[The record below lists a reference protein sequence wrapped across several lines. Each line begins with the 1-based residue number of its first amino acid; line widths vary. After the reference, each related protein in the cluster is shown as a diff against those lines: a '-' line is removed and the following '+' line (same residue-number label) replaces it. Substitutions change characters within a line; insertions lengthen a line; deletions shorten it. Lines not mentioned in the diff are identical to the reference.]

1 MASAAASSHYT
12 AATSFNETMVPKFS
26 EYRSR
31 VSHHDALTKES
42 HEFLVQVMLGDLPT
56 DFLRIQFPQSA
67 AMYDAQGFGMRPGH
81 PPMGQQQ
88 QPYQNPNFLGYF
100 TLTIAE
106 VRLIVAMLTFHRSDL
121 SSSG

>member
-1 MASAAASSHYT
+1 
-12 AATSFNETMVPKFS
+12 MVPKFS

-31 VSHHDALTKES
+31 VSHHDALTIQS

-88 QPYQNPNFLGYF
+88 QQHYQNPNFLGYF

-106 VRLIVAMLTFHRSDL
+106 VRVVGTMLTAHRSDL
-121 SSSG
+121 SPSG

>member
-1 MASAAASSHYT
+1 MASAAASSHY
-12 AATSFNETMVPKFS
+12 AAVTSSFNETMVPKFS

-31 VSHHDALTKES
+31 VSHHCTLAIDSLS
-42 HEFLVQVMLGDLPT
+42 PLLVQVMLGDLPT

-67 AMYDAQGFGMRPGH
+67 MYDAQGFGMRPGH
-81 PPMGQQQ
+81 PSMGQQQQ

-106 VRLIVAMLTFHRSDL
+106 VMLLAAMPRIPSI
-121 SSSG
+121 